1 MAVAGST
8 IANQPSTPLV
18 LPLTLNGS
26 YLAYVVAYS
35 LSTVPSV
42 LVEELANESLI
53 VVKREQLKAA
63 IEVPPQFL
71 K

>member
-1 MAVAGST
+1 MRR
-8 IANQPSTPLV
+8 NPRPSGTVSHFGLM
-18 LPLTLNGS
+18 G
-26 YLAYVVAYS
+26 LA
-35 LSTVPSV
+35 PDPKD
-42 LVEELANESLI
+42 

>member
-1 MAVAGST
+1 VIHTKRIDGTKYLFFYLPVYKNMGR
-8 IANQPSTPLV
+8 NPRPSGTVSRFGLMG
-18 LPLTLNGS
+18 LMG
-26 YLAYVVAYS
+26 LA
-35 LSTVPSV
+35 PDPKD
-42 LVEELANESLI
+42 